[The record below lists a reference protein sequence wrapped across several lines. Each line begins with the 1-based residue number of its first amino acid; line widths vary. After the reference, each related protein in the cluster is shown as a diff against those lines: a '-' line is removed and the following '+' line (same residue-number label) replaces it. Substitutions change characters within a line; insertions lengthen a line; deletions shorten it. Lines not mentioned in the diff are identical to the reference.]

1 MGVTT
6 ESLRHYQK
14 YSILEPKKDK
24 DSTYKYYDP
33 ISVGRLL
40 AMRKMRTAGYSL
52 ADISKNMT
60 EFSVQE
66 YYRTFYENTQ
76 SAKRKLEYQKILIE
90 RMECHLK
97 FVEKLFNEDF
107 SFEIEKSPDYYCFD
121 YMVGNNLILQEQP
134 YLKQFAR
141 WSEYMLFVLNYSPC
155 SFDILD
161 EGINEIKIGLL
172 AEEKFVNFFDLDT
185 TGLVY
190 KRESKLCVTCP
201 IRHNL
206 HGKLIGKIKLQDIQE
221 YLWQNNLTPTGE
233 PFFVGE
239 VSFHQ
244 KGEEFFYSKLYIP
257 IE

>member
-1 MGVTT
+1 LGVTT

-190 KRESKLCVTCP
+190 
-201 IRHNL
+201 
-206 HGKLIGKIKLQDIQE
+206 
-221 YLWQNNLTPTGE
+221 
-233 PFFVGE
+233 
-239 VSFHQ
+239 
-244 KGEEFFYSKLYIP
+244 
-257 IE
+257 

>member
-6 ESLRHYQK
+6 ESLRHYHK
-14 YSILEPKKDK
+14 FSILEPKKDK
-24 DSTYKYYDP
+24 NSTYKYYDS

-60 EFSVQE
+60 DFSLE
-66 YYRTFYENTQ
+66 YYYKTFHKNTQ
-76 SAKRKLEYQKILIE
+76 TAKKKLEYQKILIE
-90 RMECHLK
+90 RMESHIE
-97 FVEKLFNEDF
+97 FVEKLFHEDF
-107 SFEIEKSPDYYCFD
+107 TFEIEKSPDYYCFD
-121 YMVGNNLILQEQP
+121 YMIGNKLVLHEEP
-134 YLKQFAR
+134 YLEQFAR

-155 SFDILD
+155 SYDILA
-161 EGINEIKIGLL
+161 EGINEIKIGLI
-172 AEEKFVNFFDLDT
+172 AEERFIDFFNLDT
-185 TGLVY
+185 SGLVY

-206 HGKLIGKIKLQDIQE
+206 HGKLIGKIKLQDIEE
-221 YLWQNNLTPTGE
+221 YLLENNLTPTGE
-233 PFFVGE
+233 PFYVGE

-244 KGEEFFYSKLYIP
+244 DGEEFFYSKLYIP

>member
-14 YSILEPKKDK
+14 YSIIEPKKDK

-221 YLWQNNLTPTGE
+221 YLSQNNLTPTDE